1 MIRDTPHIYRYY
13 FETTRGRKAIG
24 QTADNMRHFAV
35 IINGSDINHRAGYA
49 FRRKP
54 GFPYY
59 TLSLIIE
66 GRYRIKSGSGRQEI
80 QPHTLLLI
88 PPNTPY
94 VASVL
99 APGREVWMFLAPPAE
114 WQPLLD
120 WNPPRQ
126 APRCCFTVAIEGQDL
141 RSKITRIMQDA
152 VEFRTSHLEAGA
164 RLAELAVEQ
173 VLVLGA
179 SLAKHGDALDDRL
192 QSVLQA
198 LRRDL
203 ARPWR
208 EAEMA
213 ALANLST
220 SRFAHLFREKLGIPP
235 VRYLERMRMD
245 AAKALL
251 LSTVQ
256 PVKAISAEF
265 GYPDPLYFSARFR
278 HVVGVSPR
286 RYRERGGTGKRRTA

>member
-1 MIRDTPHIYRYY
+1 
-13 FETTRGRKAIG
+13 
-24 QTADNMRHFAV
+24 MRHSAV
-35 IINGSDINHRAGYA
+35 IINGSEISHRAGYA

-66 GRYRIKSGSGRQEI
+66 GRYRFRGESGRLEI
-80 QPHTLLLI
+80 LPHTLVLI

-94 VASVL
+94 VASVH

-120 WNPPRQ
+120 WNPPRH
-126 APRCCFTVAIEGQDL
+126 APRSFFTVAIEGQAL
-141 RSKITRIMQDA
+141 QAKITRIMQDA
-152 VEFRTSHLEAGA
+152 TEFRRSHLEAGV
-164 RLAELAVEQ
+164 RMAELAVEQ

-179 SLAKHGDALDDRL
+179 SLARHGDAIDDRL
-192 QSVLQA
+192 QGVLKS

-213 ALANLST
+213 ALANLSP

-251 LSTVQ
+251 LSTAH
-256 PVKAISAEF
+256 PVKAIGAEF

-286 RYRERGGTGKRRTA
+286 QYRERGGIAHKPGH